1 MILGLNYPNIWRSMM
16 IIDDENYDAVVINT
30 KSALPKLQSINEK
43 FDNIATQLNTTLLD
57 CIRTT
62 NQLIK
67 ECQTT
72 LDNLKEE
79 VNKL

>member
-1 MILGLNYPNIWRSMM
+1 M